1 MGEIIAV
8 VNQKGGVAKTTSTLN
23 LGACM
28 AEVGK
33 KVLLVDL
40 DSQANLT
47 QSIRIKKE
55 NQKSVYNVLLKTVS
69 VEEAICNT
77 EYNGLDIIKSTMD
90 LANADGALVDVK
102 DKELLL
108 KDALNNIKA
117 KYDYVLIDCC
127 PALNVL
133 TVNALVAAD
142 SLLIP
147 MEPGIFAL
155 EGLAQLINII
165 KLITKKFNGKLK
177 IKGVL
182 LTRAD
187 SRSSVPQAF
196 RDQLREIFG
205 GKLFDT
211 IIHQNVSIT
220 RSQMA
225 KKPINVYDK
234 LSRAYREYSDL
245 TQEVLKRG

>member
-8 VNQKGGVAKTTSTLN
+8 VNQKGGVAKTTTTLN

-47 QSIRIKKE
+47 QSINIKEE
-55 NQKSVYNVLLKTVS
+55 NKKTIYDALLKKVS
-69 VEEAICNT
+69 VKEIICNT
-77 EYNGLDIIKSTMD
+77 ENNGLDIIKSTMD
-90 LANADGALVDVK
+90 LANADGALVDVQ

-108 KDALNNIKA
+108 KDVLNDIKA
-117 KYDYVLIDCC
+117 KYDYIFIDCC
-127 PALNVL
+127 PALNLL

-147 MEPGIFAL
+147 LEPSIFGL

-165 KLITKKFNGKLK
+165 KLVTKKFNSKLK

-187 SRSSVPQAF
+187 SRSNVPQAF
-196 RDQLREIFG
+196 RDQLKTIFG

-211 IIHQNVSIT
+211 IIHQNIAVV

-225 KKPINVYDK
+225 KEPLMEYDR
-234 LSRAYREYSDL
+234 LSRSYREYESL